1 MDEENELT
9 ADFLNFLSFLPL
21 TVSSSTATTHND
33 GIGASVS
40 PPSTPATSPSKNKSA
55 LTTPT
60 PAAVSGGS
68 SVLSAARSAWA
79 VRPGYSSGASSY
91 SGSDAEDEFGSDLA
105 RFDLATANRE
115 LNVSTH
121 SDILGL
127 STLRQEMIADGDLA
141 KTMVRIEVRGW
152 VFVSTVVQ
160 LGFGSVPAT
169 VFYLMRFLVVFLFF
183 YLCLC
188 DSFGYIDAL

>member
-1 MDEENELT
+1 M
-9 ADFLNFLSFLPL
+9 
-21 TVSSSTATTHND
+21 
-33 GIGASVS
+33 
-40 PPSTPATSPSKNKSA
+40 
-55 LTTPT
+55 
-60 PAAVSGGS
+60 
-68 SVLSAARSAWA
+68 LSAARSAWA

-91 SGSDAEDEFGSDLA
+91 SGSDAEDPSSDLA

>member
-1 MDEENELT
+1 M
-9 ADFLNFLSFLPL
+9 
-21 TVSSSTATTHND
+21 
-33 GIGASVS
+33 S
-40 PPSTPATSPSKNKSA
+40 PPSTPATTSA
-55 LTTPT
+55 PTTPT

-68 SVLSAARSAWA
+68 SALSAARSAWA

-91 SGSDAEDEFGSDLA
+91 SGSDAEDEFGDPSSDLA

-141 KTMVRIEVRGW
+141 KTMVRIEVRGCMF
-152 VFVSTVVQ
+152 VFSVVP

-169 VFYLMRFLVVFLFF
+169 VFYLMRLLFVWF
-183 YLCLC
+183 VR
-188 DSFGYIDAL
+188 SVI